1 MSSDRKLVVD
11 NFGDLGVLLSD
22 IERSLIETGD
32 PFSGD
37 DFELVQ
43 RVRSAIRFINSFEII
58 VTKPTSD
65 DINREGYF
73 S

>member
-22 IERSLIETGD
+22 LESLLVEKGD

-37 DFELVQ
+37 DFEFVQ
-43 RVRSAIRFINSFEII
+43 RVRSAIRFLDSFEII
-58 VTKPTSD
+58 VTKPNSD